1 MSHTIHAFDYIRTPE
16 KHPPAA
22 VSVMFG
28 DEAFLKQLAIK
39 GLRTNVLEDDDAPFA
54 TFAGDNVE
62 WRDVADELSTV
73 ALFGGG
79 GKRLAIVEDADV
91 FVRDNRARLEDY
103 VEKPRS
109 NSVLVLD
116 VNNWQSN
123 TRLYKAV
130 DQHGLQIECRAPQ
143 KAVGKRKVL
152 DEGRLV
158 KWLSSWSRQQHDTK
172 LQPVAGE
179 LLLELVGPE
188 FGLLD
193 QELAKLALFVKQDG
207 EITPEMVRDVVG
219 GWRTQTIWELLDA
232 ACDGDT
238 ADALG
243 QLDRLLQS
251 GESPIALFGQV
262 SWSLRR
268 FAAATRIYQHTERV
282 GRKPSVRQSLEQAG
296 FRKWPKEAMERAERQ
311 LRQLGRERAASMYRW
326 LLETDLS
333 LKGSHSSP
341 RRARLALEKLLVRMA
356 KQFSPAASRDRSRR

>member
-1 MSHTIHAFDYIRTPE
+1 MSLTIHAFDYLRAPE
-16 KHPPAA
+16 KHQPAA
-22 VSVMFG
+22 VSVVFG
-28 DEAFLKQLAIK
+28 DEAFLKQLAIRR
-39 GLRTNVLEDDDAPFA
+39 LRKDVLEDDDAPFA
-54 TFAGDNVE
+54 TFAGDSVE
-62 WRDVADELSTV
+62 WRDVVDELSTV

-79 GKRLAIVEDADV
+79 ARRLAIVEDGDD

-116 VNNWQSN
+116 VTNWQSN

-130 DQHGLQIECRAPQ
+130 DKNGLQIECRAPQ
-143 KAVGKRKVL
+143 HTIGKRKVP

-158 KWLSSWSRQQHDTK
+158 KWLASWSRQRHDAK
-172 LQPVAGE
+172 LQPAAGD

-193 QELAKLALFVKQDG
+193 QELAKLALFAEPGG

-219 GWRTQTIWELLDA
+219 GWRTQTIWELMDA
-232 ACDGDT
+232 ACDGNT
-238 ADALG
+238 ADALQ

-251 GESPIALFGQV
+251 GENPVGLFGQI

-268 FAAATRIYQHTERV
+268 FAAATRIYQQTERS
-282 GRKPSVRQSLEQAG
+282 GRKPSVRQALEQAG

-311 LRQLGRERAASMYRW
+311 LRQLGRERAARIYRW
-326 LLETDLS
+326 LLETDLA
-333 LKGSHSSP
+333 LKGSHSAP
-341 RRARLALEKLLVRMA
+341 HRARLALEKLLVRMA
-356 KQFSPAASRDRSRR
+356 KQLSPAAVRSRVV

>member
-1 MSHTIHAFDYIRTPE
+1 MSHTIHAFDYLRAPAE
-16 KHPPAA
+16 HAPAA
-22 VSVMFG
+22 VSVVFG
-28 DEAFLKQLAIK
+28 DEAFLKQLAIRQ
-39 GLRTNVLEDDDAPFA
+39 LRKDVLEDDDAPFA
-54 TFAGDNVE
+54 TFTGDTVE

-79 GKRLAIVEDADV
+79 GRRLAIVEGADN

-103 VEKPRS
+103 VEKPKA

-116 VNNWQSN
+116 VTNWQSN
-123 TRLYKAV
+123 TRLYKAL
-130 DQHGLQIECRAPQ
+130 DQSGLQIECRAPQ
-143 KAVGKRKVL
+143 KAIGKRKVL

-158 KWLSSWSRQQHDTK
+158 KWLSSWSRHRHDAK

-193 QELAKLALFVKQDG
+193 QELAKLALFAEPGG

-232 ACDGDT
+232 ACDGNA
-238 ADALG
+238 ADALE
-243 QLDRLLQS
+243 QLDHLLQS
-251 GESPIALFGQV
+251 GEHPVALFGQI

-268 FAAATRIYQHTERV
+268 FAAATRIYQQAERA
-282 GRKPSVRQSLEQAG
+282 GRKPSVRQALEQAG

-311 LRQLGRERAASMYRW
+311 LRQLGRQRAARMYRW
-326 LLETDLS
+326 LLETDLA
-333 LKGSHSSP
+333 LKGSHSAP
-341 RRARLALEKLLVRMA
+341 PRARLALEKLLVRMA
-356 KQFSPAASRDRSRR
+356 KHLSPGATRRRAV